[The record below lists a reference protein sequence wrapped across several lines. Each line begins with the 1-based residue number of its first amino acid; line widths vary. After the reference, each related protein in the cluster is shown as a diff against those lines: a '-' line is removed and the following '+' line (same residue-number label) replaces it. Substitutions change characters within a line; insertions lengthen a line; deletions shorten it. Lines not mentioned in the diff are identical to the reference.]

1 MDVWTRSIQRHLKWA
16 LALGLLVAAGAV
28 AAADAASAASAAGV
42 ASAASP
48 AASGAPQPSP
58 ELDELKIKVGGLGL
72 LLVIAVA
79 GFFGGLVDGL
89 RSDRQYKARLGGKTW
104 EWGSVG
110 DGLVGTA
117 AALAL
122 FAFAENVFANGALK
136 VYMPVMGFIKMV
148 AWGVLSGYAGTR
160 LLDPL
165 SAKVVKQLA
174 SDAARAEVR
183 DQAGK
188 DDASAE
194 SLREA
199 AQAVTQHLERLS
211 RRTGDA
217 DDKDIAAP
225 LDVAKRKYELVLKA
239 DPANAAARIGLAN
252 VHCYRAEHMERA
264 GRSDERDKAFAA
276 AIKEADDLVKRDS
289 RMAKAYYNRAC
300 YKALRAK
307 FTTKAADPEAVA
319 DLLRAVELDEHLK
332 DYAKD
337 DDDLTV
343 LRGDPK
349 LPFLKATESATP

>member
-1 MDVWTRSIQRHLKWA
+1 MNFAVL
-16 LALGLLVAAGAV
+16 LGLLALAGAV
-28 AAADAASAASAAGV
+28 AAADTVSAASAAG
-42 ASAASP
+42 ATSAASQP
-48 AASGAPQPSP
+48 PSGAGQIPPT
-58 ELDELKIKVGGLGL
+58 LDELTIRAGGIGL
-72 LLVIAVA
+72 LLVIAIS

-117 AALAL
+117 AALAI
-122 FAFAENVFANGALK
+122 FAFAENVFASGPLR
-136 VYMPVMGFIKMV
+136 VDMPVMAFIKIV

-174 SDAARAEVR
+174 TDAARAEVR
-183 DQAGK
+183 DQVSK
-188 DDASAE
+188 DDASVE

-211 RRTGDA
+211 RRATDASDA

-225 LDVAKRKYELVLKA
+225 LDIAQRKYELLLKA
-239 DPANAAARIGLAN
+239 DPASTAARIGLAN
-252 VHCYRAEHMERA
+252 VHCYRAEHMQKA
-264 GRSDERDKAFAA
+264 GKSDERDKAFSA
-276 AIKEADDLVKRDS
+276 AIKEADNLIKRDS
-289 RMAKAYYNRAC
+289 QVAKAYYNRAC

-307 FTTKAADPEAVA
+307 FTSKPADPDAVA

-332 DYAKD
+332 DYAKG
-337 DDDLTV
+337 DDDLIA
-343 LRGDPK
+343 LRGDTK
-349 LPFLKATESATP
+349 LPFLKAKESTAS